1 MLLDLSK
8 LENIKLSDGNAKIRI
23 DKFNQRIKII
33 SIDGD
38 IEELM
43 SRLAPFITQH
53 KVGKLVYIAKR
64 EKIEEFKKQGFIMEA
79 KVENFFNGAPGYF
92 LSKFLTYERKMSIRI
107 PEEEEVLIK
116 AREYINE
123 DFNYS
128 VKNQFLIRNAN
139 KEDAKELA
147 ELYHS
152 IFETYPS
159 PMNDSE
165 YIKFAMDNNVF
176 FKVAV
181 YDGKIVSS
189 ASADT
194 DPKHLNAEI
203 TDCATKKSHRG
214 TGLMGRLIYELEK
227 ELRIKNY
234 KVLYSTA
241 RSISTGMN
249 IVFAKHNYEY
259 AGRLINHCH
268 ICGQFEDMNIWMKTL

>member
-1 MLLDLSK
+1 MLLDSSK
-8 LENIKLSDGNAKIRI
+8 LENINLSNGNAKIRV
-23 DKFNQRIKII
+23 DKFNQRIKIK
-33 SIDGD
+33 SINGS

-43 SRLAPFITQH
+43 SKLAPFI
-53 KVGKLVYIAKR
+53 KYYKFGKIIYISK
-64 EKIEEFKKQGFIMEA
+64 KDKLEEFKKQGFIMEA
-79 KVENFFNGAPGYF
+79 KIDKFFNGDPGYF
-92 LSKFLTYERKMSIRI
+92 LSKFITIDRKTSIRI

-116 AREYINE
+116 AREYIDEEFEHSVE
-123 DFNYS
+123 DQY
-128 VKNQFLIRNAN
+128 VIRSAT
-139 KEDAKELA
+139 KEDAEELA
-147 ELYHS
+147 KLYDS

-165 YIKFAMDNNVF
+165 YIKAAMDNNML

-181 YDGKIVSS
+181 YGGEIVSA
-189 ASADT
+189 ASADM
-194 DPKHLNAEI
+194 DIDNFNAEM
-203 TDCATKKSHRG
+203 TDCATKKDHRG
-214 TGLMGRLIYELEK
+214 SGLMGRLLYELEE
-227 ELRIKNY
+227 ELRTRNF